1 MIPYNHIRNYDL
13 SHSGVYNKGTSIR
26 AYGIALTKKGTGP
39 MFVRRPLL
47 SSPCCLPWLSLLLL
61 VACQASPTEPV
72 MSPQPAAV
80 HIARATKSD
89 GTRSLKVS
97 GTLEA
102 ETSTTLSFAV
112 IGTVDAVFVK
122 EGQPVKR
129 GQAIARITSGT
140 YRDALDI
147 ARSKANQ
154 AEDARRRLKPM
165 YDNKTLP
172 EVKMVEVDTGL
183 EQARLSV
190 SMAAKNLSDTTL
202 RAPTDGIVAKRYAE
216 PGTSVAPGV
225 PIATL
230 VQTKTILAAAP
241 VPETRVAKLKV
252 GDKGHVFVS
261 ALGRAFE
268 GTVRDI
274 AMVADPLTRTY
285 VTRLTLPN
293 DDGTLR
299 IGMVAEIDLPQAG
312 EPIVLVVPP
321 ESIRLNDQGTP
332 YLFVVKEGD
341 LLEQRLVKA
350 PGYVGEGVA
359 IATGLTEGERVVT
372 SGTTMLEA
380 GMKVRI
386 VARNELAAPG
396 SVDDQL
402 EAR

>member
-1 MIPYNHIRNYDL
+1 
-13 SHSGVYNKGTSIR
+13 
-26 AYGIALTKKGTGP
+26 
-39 MFVRRPLL
+39 MFACCPLL
-47 SSPCCLPWLSLLLL
+47 GSPRRLAWLSLLSL
-61 VACQASPTEPV
+61 VACQAAPAGSVVSPP
-72 MSPQPAAV
+72 PPAV
-80 HIARATKSD
+80 HVAKATKSD

-112 IGTVDAVFVK
+112 IGTVEAVFVK
-122 EGQPVKR
+122 EGQAVRR
-129 GQAIARITSGT
+129 GQAVARITPGT

-154 AEDARRRLKPM
+154 AEDAQRRLKPM

-216 PGTSVAPGV
+216 PGTSASPGV
-225 PIATL
+225 PIVSL
-230 VQTKTILAAAP
+230 VQTRTILASAP

-261 ALGRAFE
+261 ALGCAID

-293 DDGTLR
+293 HDGTLR
-299 IGMVAEIDLPQAG
+299 VGMVAEIDLPQAG
-312 EPIVLVVPP
+312 EPEAVVVPP

-332 YLFVVKEGD
+332 YLFVVKDGD
-341 LLEQRLVKA
+341 LLEQRLVKV

-359 IATGLTEGERVVT
+359 IAAGLAEGERVVT

-386 VARNELAAPG
+386 VARNDLASPRA
-396 SVDDQL
+396 VDGQL

>member
-1 MIPYNHIRNYDL
+1 
-13 SHSGVYNKGTSIR
+13 
-26 AYGIALTKKGTGP
+26 
-39 MFVRRPLL
+39 MFARRSLPGSPRRLAWLPLL
-47 SSPCCLPWLSLLLL
+47 SML
-61 VACQASPTEPV
+61 ACQAAPAESVTSP
-72 MSPQPAAV
+72 PAPAV
-80 HIARATKSD
+80 HVAKATKSD

-102 ETSTTLSFAV
+102 ESSTTLSFAV
-112 IGTVDAVFVK
+112 IGTVEAVFVK
-122 EGQPVKR
+122 EGQAVRR
-129 GQAIARITSGT
+129 GQPVARVTPGT

-154 AEDARRRLKPM
+154 AEDAQRRLKPM
-165 YDNKTLP
+165 YENKTLP

-190 SMAAKNLSDTTL
+190 SMAAKNLNDTTL

-216 PGTSVAPGV
+216 PGTSASPGV
-225 PIATL
+225 PIVSL
-230 VQTKTILAAAP
+230 VQTRTILASAP

-252 GDKGHVFVS
+252 GDKGRVFVS
-261 ALGRAFE
+261 ALGRAID

-285 VTRLTLPN
+285 VTRLMLPN
-293 DDGTLR
+293 HDGTLR
-299 IGMVAEIDLPQAG
+299 VGMVAEIELPQAG
-312 EPIVLVVPP
+312 EPEAVVVPP

-332 YLFVVKEGD
+332 YLFVVKDGE
-341 LLEQRLVKA
+341 LLEQRLVKV

-359 IATGLTEGERVVT
+359 ITAGLAEGERVVT

-386 VARNELAAPG
+386 VARNDLATSR
-396 SVDDQL
+396 SVDGQP